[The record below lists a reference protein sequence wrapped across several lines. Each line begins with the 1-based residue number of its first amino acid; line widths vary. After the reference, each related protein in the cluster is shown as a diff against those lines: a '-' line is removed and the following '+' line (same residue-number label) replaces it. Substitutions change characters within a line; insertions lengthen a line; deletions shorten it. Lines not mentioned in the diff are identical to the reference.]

1 MDIPVEIVFHNMP
14 SKPAVE
20 TEIRT
25 RVAKLDR
32 LYEHLTGCRVSVEQL
47 HRRHHTGNLY
57 EVHIDMRVPGDE
69 LVVSHEP
76 HRAREKF
83 ADPDLGI
90 ALRNAFKAAER
101 RLLDYKRKQRG
112 DVKLHDPL
120 FTGQVSQLYPA
131 EDYGFILTHEG
142 SQLYFHRN
150 SLIQRDFDRLQVGD
164 RVHFVETVGDT
175 GPIASKVWRVEGE
188 PGNPTAD

>member
-150 SLIQRDFDRLQVGD
+150 SLIQRDFDRLNVGD
-164 RVHFVETVGDT
+164 RVHFVETDGDT
-175 GPIASKVWRVEGE
+175 GPIANKVWRVEGE

>member
-1 MDIPVEIVFHNMP
+1 MDIPVEIVFHGMP

-25 RVAKLDR
+25 RTAKLDR
-32 LYEHLTGCRVSVEQL
+32 LYQHLTGCRVAVEQL

-57 EVHIDMRVPGDE
+57 EVHIDLRVPGDE
-69 LVVSHEP
+69 LVVTREP

-101 RLLDYKRKQRG
+101 RLLDYKRRQRG
-112 DVKLHDPL
+112 EVKVHAEA
-120 FTGQVSQLYPA
+120 FTGQVSQLDTE
-131 EDYGFILTHEG
+131 EDHGFILTHEG

-150 SLIQRDFDRLQVGD
+150 SLIHRDFDRLKLGD
-164 RVHFVETVGDT
+164 KVHFVETDGDT
-175 GPIASKVWRVEGE
+175 GPTAGKVWRVEGE
-188 PGNPTAD
+188 PG